1 MACLHHLLDVLALP
15 PFGLARRYPADRG
28 ACVGE
33 QPLKCDHCNEYNET
47 ISVSV
52 LLDWEY
58 NYFPFDRHDCNIT
71 LTLPESAIFGCERF
85 YDQMVEEAAQD
96 LILPTDGSWIFKG
109 LEYDEY
115 FEDGLSHCRIQLKV
129 QRNSTVFFVKN
140 ILIIVIIVQAR
151 PS

>member
-1 MACLHHLLDVLALP
+1 M
-15 PFGLARRYPADRG
+15 
-28 ACVGE
+28 
-33 QPLKCDHCNEYNET
+33 
-47 ISVSV
+47 